1 VFNVTDGQLSK
12 QNKALGYLWARKRIG
27 ELDDYKRLFSED
39 VKAEVVALGLKY
51 NLLTNYTSFVAV
63 DEAIVNKDGTLT
75 KVKQPLP
82 MPDNVNNSAVGAE
95 AEVKETSKF
104 KRSFNIIFEDEIAKN
119 VKRQLTMEFKV
130 MYAKLV
136 SEYLKKYES
145 LRIKFNAEG
154 KVIRVE
160 KFENGSWTVDES
172 MLLDF
177 EKISLKS
184 VNKEITLTL
193 KK

>member
-1 VFNVTDGQLSK
+1 
-12 QNKALGYLWARKRIG
+12 
-27 ELDDYKRLFSED
+27 
-39 VKAEVVALGLKY
+39 GLKY

-104 KRSFNIIFEDEIAKN
+104 KRTFNIIFEDEIAKN

-145 LRIKFNAEG
+145 LRIKFNAQG
-154 KVIRVE
+154 KIIRVE

-184 VNKEITLTL
+184 VKKEITLTL